1 MKICVTAQGDNLD
14 AQVDPRF
21 GRCQYFII
29 IEPETLEFEAIEN
42 SSAQATGG
50 AGIQSG
56 QLISSKGVEVVLTG
70 NVGPNAF
77 QTLEAAGVKVIT
89 GMAGGSVKEAVEKF
103 KKGDLKTVDG
113 PSVGSHTGM
122 KPRESKDK

>member
-1 MKICVTAQGDNLD
+1 MKICVTSQGDNLD

-29 IEPETLEFEAIEN
+29 VDTDTLEFEAVKN
-42 SSAQATGG
+42 PNMDAMGG

-56 QLISSKGVEVVLTG
+56 QIMANRQVKTVVTG

-77 QTLEAAGVKVIT
+77 QTLNAAGISVLT
-89 GMAGGSVKEAVEKF
+89 GVSGNIRQAIEKY
-103 KKGDLKTVDG
+103 KKGELKPTQG
-113 PSVGSHTGM
+113 PTTAAKSA
-122 KPRESKDK
+122 